1 MIQSASRHW
10 AALGALVAV
19 EAIVLDPFLQAVI
32 TTYGSSDNTATERS
46 AIIGYALK
54 VDGGQVTNWYI
65 SGPSRLV
72 NTSAGLLLVF
82 STPKTVSQSRTSE
95 S

>member
-1 MIQSASRHW
+1 
-10 AALGALVAV
+10 
-19 EAIVLDPFLQAVI
+19 VLDPFLQAVI

-72 NTSAGLLLVF
+72 NTSASLLLVF
-82 STPKTVSQSRTSE
+82 STPKTVLQSRTSE